1 MSFGITTVSGNTIP
15 SNFISGNP
23 AGAAVFSTAFNS
35 ATIVS
40 DVYAAGAFS
49 VGGGTIYPG
58 SLAITVNDTA
68 ATIGGATLVAFA
80 GANDSITA
88 AGGTPYTALL
98 GAGSV
103 LTEGAAPA
111 TVFAGAGAATI
122 AAGSGSTTVN
132 GSSGSLSFSA
142 GSSSGDSITAGS
154 GSTTI
159 TAGPGGNSTLVGG
172 SGGTTVVL
180 TGASTGDLIAG
191 GTGVTIVNAVSTT
204 GALTIATNPLG
215 NAGTLVATLG
225 SGADTVLGGGG
236 TSVIQVG
243 TGADVFGF
251 IKGAAGGAETI
262 LGLSGNPA
270 AMLAFGGYGYTATDL
285 PTEQVGS
292 LGDVITLSDGTKITL
307 AGIDHKI
314 F

>member
-1 MSFGITTVSGNTIP
+1 MSFGITTVSGSTIP

-23 AGAAVFSTAFNS
+23 AGAGIFATAFNS

-40 DVYAAGAFS
+40 DVYATGAFS
-49 VGGGTIYPG
+49 VGGGTIYP
-58 SLAITVNDTA
+58 STVAITVNDTA
-68 ATIGGATLVAFA
+68 ATLGGASLIAFA
-80 GANDSITA
+80 GTSDSITA
-88 AGGTPYTALL
+88 AGSTPYTALL

-103 LTEGAAPA
+103 LTEGAGPS
-111 TVFAGAGAATI
+111 TVYAGAGAATVT
-122 AAGSGSTTVN
+122 AGSGSTTVN
-132 GSSGSLSFSA
+132 

-159 TAGPGGNSTLVGG
+159 TAGPGGNNTLVGG
-172 SGGTTVVL
+172 SFGTTIVL
-180 TGASTGDLIAG
+180 TGASTGDLVAS
-191 GTGVTIVNAVSTT
+191 GTGVTLVNAVSTT

-215 NAGTLVATLG
+215 NSGTLVATLG

-236 TSVIQVG
+236 TSVIQTG

-262 LGLSGNPA
+262 LGLGGNPA
-270 AMLAFGGYGYTATDL
+270 ASLVFAGYGYTATDL
-285 PTEQVGS
+285 PAEQMGS

>member
-1 MSFGITTVSGNTIP
+1 MSFGITTVSGSTIP

-23 AGAAVFSTAFNS
+23 AGAGIFATAFNS

-40 DVYAAGAFS
+40 DVYATGAFS
-49 VGGGTIYPG
+49 VGGGTIYP
-58 SLAITVNDTA
+58 STVAITVNDTA
-68 ATIGGATLVAFA
+68 ATLGGASLIAFA
-80 GANDSITA
+80 GTSDSITA
-88 AGGTPYTALL
+88 AGSTPYTALL

-103 LTEGAAPA
+103 LTEGAGPS
-111 TVFAGAGAATI
+111 TVYAGAGAATVT
-122 AAGSGSTTVN
+122 AGSGSTTVN

-142 GSSSGDSITAGS
+142 GGSSGDSITAGS

-159 TAGPGGNSTLVGG
+159 TAGPGGNNTLVGG
-172 SGGTTVVL
+172 SFGTTIVL
-180 TGASTGDLIAG
+180 TGASTGDLVAS
-191 GTGVTIVNAVSTT
+191 GTGVTLVNAVSTT

-215 NAGTLVATLG
+215 NSGTLVATLG

-236 TSVIQVG
+236 TSVIQTG

-262 LGLSGNPA
+262 LGLGGNPA
-270 AMLAFGGYGYTATDL
+270 ASLVFAGYGYTATDL
-285 PTEQVGS
+285 PAEQMGS